1 MTKHSLTFILC
12 AVLCLGF
19 ATAASAQ
26 DYPKRSV
33 GGQDYYI
40 YIVEPG
46 NTLFGIA
53 RSFSVGINDLKKAN
67 PGAEE
72 GLDIGQEV
80 WVPINAIDRR
90 QARRSDI
97 RTDGAYLSHTVQRKE
112 TLFSIAK
119 LYGVSTK
126 DIADLNPEA
135 VESLATGA
143 VLSIPIQRS
152 TTVKEA
158 YLEPAKN
165 DTFMVHQVQKGETL
179 YSIAKSYDLG
189 TDSLLNFNPGLSETL
204 SVGTW
209 IVVPK
214 YNAVHATKVDS
225 LLRSAAQQMYDMPT
239 GEKARYNL
247 TLALPFEV
255 QNNDSIARS
264 LRQGRSLGVIS
275 EIALEFYRG
284 AMLALDSLERMGFN
298 ANVSVIDL
306 SEDLVAA
313 RESIR
318 RKELNEAHIIIG
330 PMHKGSL
337 AVISDMSQKN
347 KAYLVSPNSFSNE
360 VFGDNPYLFR
370 ANASRETMLKYLANY
385 VAINHRK
392 HNVLMVSSESPKDW
406 PERKLFKQY
415 YNEALGTF
423 PNSYRDSV
431 ASVTKKNFN
440 ADNAST
446 WLKKDTLNVLV
457 LPTNELAF
465 ISDFMTRLITLERSG
480 YRIQVYGL
488 DQWLKFDNIE
498 AEYKNRFKL
507 RLVVPG
513 YVDYN
518 TERVIAF
525 LEKYRSQYGTEPSSR
540 NYGFQG
546 FDLTMYFGMALM
558 EHGLGFGSKTDEMD
572 MLGVM
577 GSYRFSRTS
586 AGKDFENKSVL
597 ILEYNDFEIKRIN

>member
-1 MTKHSLTFILC
+1 MTKQILGVFFLT
-12 AVLCLGF
+12 VLLLGL
-19 ATAASAQ
+19 APVASGQ
-26 DYPKRSV
+26 DYPQRSI

-40 YIVEPG
+40 YTVEPG

-53 RSFSVGINDLKKAN
+53 RSFSIAVNDLKKAN
-67 PGAEE
+67 PGADQ
-72 GLDIGQEV
+72 GLEIGQEV

-90 QARRSDI
+90 KARKSDI
-97 RTDGAYLSHTVQRKE
+97 RTDGEYLSHTVQRKE

-126 DIADLNPEA
+126 DITDLNPDA
-135 VESLATGA
+135 AQSLATGA

-152 TTVKEA
+152 TTVKEE

-179 YSIAKSYDLG
+179 YSISKRYDLN
-189 TDSLLNFNPGLSETL
+189 TDSLLKFNTGLSETL
-204 SVGTW
+204 SVGSW
-209 IVVPK
+209 IVIPK
-214 YNAVHATKVDS
+214 YNESYAAKIDS
-225 LLRSAAQQMYDMPT
+225 LAIANRKVTYDMPS
-239 GEKARYNL
+239 GERSKYNL
-247 TLALPFEV
+247 TLALPFDV
-255 QNNDSIARS
+255 QNNDSIAHT
-264 LRQGRSLGVIS
+264 LRHGRGLGVIS

-284 AMLALDSLERMGFN
+284 ALLALDSLERMGFN
-298 ANVSVIDL
+298 AKVTVIDL
-306 SEDLVAA
+306 SDDLVTA
-313 RESIR
+313 RESTR
-318 RKELNEAHIIIG
+318 RKEVNEAHLIIG

-337 AVISDMSQKN
+337 AVMSEMSQKN

-370 ANASRETMLKYLANY
+370 ANASRETMLKYLANF

-423 PNSYRDSV
+423 PNSFRDSV

-440 ADNAST
+440 ADNAPT

-465 ISDFMTRLITLERSG
+465 ISDFLTRLITLERSG

-498 AEYKNRFKL
+498 AEYKNRFNL
-507 RLVVPG
+507 RIVVPG
-513 YVDYN
+513 YVDYS
-518 TERVIAF
+518 TEHVISF
-525 LEKYRSQYGTEPSSR
+525 LEKYRAKYSTEPGPR
-540 NYGFQG
+540 GYGFQG
-546 FDLTMYFGMALM
+546 FDLTMYFCKALM
-558 EHGLGFGSKTDEMD
+558 NHGLDFGSKTNDIEMQ
-572 MLGVM
+572 GVT
-577 GSYRFSRTS
+577 GNYRFGRTS
-586 AGKDFENKSVL
+586 TGKDFENKSVL
-597 ILEYNDFEIKRIN
+597 ILEYDDYEIKRIN